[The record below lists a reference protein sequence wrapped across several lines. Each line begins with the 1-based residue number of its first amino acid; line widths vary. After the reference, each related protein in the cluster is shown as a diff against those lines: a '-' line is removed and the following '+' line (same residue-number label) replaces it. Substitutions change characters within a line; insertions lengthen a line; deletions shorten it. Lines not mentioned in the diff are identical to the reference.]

1 MKLSI
6 ALEFSLLVT
15 LMVTGSGA
23 ESSLSSPSPLT
34 STFADAT
41 DEDRVLLRKMFVLM
55 EAESKRSFRME
66 SRLKSLEFKEEV
78 QSRDM
83 RTVKSKLD
91 RLAKDNHEMSKQL
104 ADVLSK
110 VETSFVMQRNITI
123 NTFYHLRYPYTYKFI
138 ALP

>member
-1 MKLSI
+1 MKLSV

-15 LMVTGSGA
+15 LTVTRSGA
-23 ESSLSSPSPLT
+23 ESSLSSPST
-34 STFADAT
+34 SSSTIADAT
-41 DEDRVLLRKMFVLM
+41 DEDQVLLRKMFVLL
-55 EAESKRSFRME
+55 EAESKRSIRME

-91 RLAKDNHEMSKQL
+91 RLAKDNHEMKKQL

-110 VETSFVMQRNITI
+110 VETSFVTQRNITV
-123 NTFYHLRYPYTYKFI
+123 NTFYH
-138 ALP
+138 